1 MFTLRSNKT
10 LIYLVIILMLSACS
24 KAKIETT
31 IEETTTVETTTQEEI
46 IINDIERIKPFIRYS
61 EHYTYFMIKY
71 DSDNVEAVGANK
83 DNWFNDI
90 YFYSRP
96 ERVGEYIIIKI
107 PITYGGKVYLKDGDN
122 YMEIR

>member
-71 DSDNVEAVGANK
+71 DSDKVEAVGANK

-107 PITYGGKVYLKDGDN
+107 PINYEGKVYLKDGDN

>member
-10 LIYLVIILMLSACS
+10 LIYLFIILMLSACS
-24 KAKIETT
+24 RIETT
-31 IEETTTVETTTQEEI
+31 IEETNTVEHTTQEEI

-71 DSDNVEAVGANK
+71 DSDEVEAVGANK
-83 DNWFNDI
+83 DNWFNNI

-96 ERVGEYIIIKI
+96 ERIGEYIIIKI
-107 PITYGGKVYLKDGDN
+107 PITYEGKVYLKDGNN